1 MQDRIARP
9 APVLLIPE
17 GGGNDGTV
25 ENMENQNQV
34 SHLFHRPLEISQ
46 TPRDFHIPTA
56 PTACPLTNQ
65 NQERKSPL
73 RGSVFPF
80 FMTFAPSRRKT
91 VFMLILRLEN
101 AAPKVL

>member
-1 MQDRIARP
+1 
-9 APVLLIPE
+9 
-17 GGGNDGTV
+17 
-25 ENMENQNQV
+25 MENQNQV

-46 TPRDFHIPTA
+46 TPRDFHIPTDPA
-56 PTACPLTNQ
+56 ACPLTNQ

-101 AAPKVL
+101 AATPSKSYRAVIVTEVTIFPTWI